1 MICCFFLKR
10 LRSIRIHTPLNWASV
25 NLRIRWN
32 SLLRIP
38 PSRGPLFVVPVGP
51 QQRPMQRRQRRL
63 GFGKSLDPWKIGQ
76 FFSEVNYHFA
86 WDVSWMMFLDVY
98 WYLISLIPIP
108 WDSFDIDVSWGFFCV
123 WLQSQKK
130 DTEILE
136 LLLNLFWCRASQL
149 RKEDAFPIG
158 VFFPQLKIQSV
169 WATYQ
174 WKFGTKSRNIE

>member
-1 MICCFFLKR
+1 MVAIPFQRNQIWYKMICCFFLKR

-108 WDSFDIDVSWGFFCV
+108 WDSFDIDVSWGFFVFGC
-123 WLQSQKK
+123 SHKK
-130 DTEILE
+130 RIQEFLSCFSIFSDAEPASSE
-136 LLLNLFWCRASQL
+136 KRMLFR
-149 RKEDAFPIG
+149 
-158 VFFPQLKIQSV
+158 
-169 WATYQ
+169 
-174 WKFGTKSRNIE
+174 